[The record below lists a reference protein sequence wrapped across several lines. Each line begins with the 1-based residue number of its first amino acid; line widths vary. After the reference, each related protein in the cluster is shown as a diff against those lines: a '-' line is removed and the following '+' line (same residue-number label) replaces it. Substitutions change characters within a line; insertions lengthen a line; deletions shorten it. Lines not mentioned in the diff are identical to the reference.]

1 MFLLWP
7 LTLALGVLAHH
18 YTVLLVRSFEAV
30 GETRGM
36 VSAYS
41 NQKAA
46 VDLTVHEGVSTMS
59 VDRSRILDLLA
70 AGKITAEEA
79 ERLLD
84 ALDARKGAAAA
95 SAESA
100 VKGDPKPLIAAL
112 PKYLYVKVLAANRDN
127 VNVKIPIV
135 LLRSGLKL
143 TSLIPPLAMDKIN
156 ETMTEHGMSVDFNNF
171 KPEDIDELIGAL
183 RETEVNVDTQNGDTV
198 RVYCA

>member
-1 MFLLWP
+1 
-7 LTLALGVLAHH
+7 
-18 YTVLLVRSFEAV
+18 
-30 GETRGM
+30 
-36 VSAYS
+36 
-41 NQKAA
+41 
-46 VDLTVHEGVSTMS
+46 MS
-59 VDRSRILDLLA
+59 EDRSRILDLLA

-84 ALDARKGAAAA
+84 ALDARKGAATA

-100 VKGDPKPLIAAL
+100 IKGDPEPLIAAL

-135 LLRSGLKL
+135 LMRSGLKL

-156 ETMTEHGMSVDFNNF
+156 ATMSEHGMSVDFNNF

-183 RETEVNVDTQNGDTV
+183 RETEVNVDTGNGDTV